1 MWMVNKMSILNRHS
15 SNAVSNKLQIMII
28 FKKLSQWI
36 IELSQHIFKSILGI
50 FVPVLV
56 LIFWQYVYQK
66 QWLPEQILP
75 SPALVWETFWEFIDT
90 GELSENLQISLTRIG
105 WSVLLGSGVGLVL
118 GFFVGLSRKA
128 YEYLYPTFNLIAQFP
143 VIGWIPLLL
152 IFLGI
157 GESLKIVA
165 ISLAVVVPV
174 MVATY
179 KSVLNTPAHLLEV
192 AQVYKFSKWQILRR
206 VIFPSALPNIVSG
219 LRQGIMQAWL
229 ALVFVELLASS
240 EGIGYLIVWG
250 RQLLQPDIIYMSIF
264 VIGLVGYALDNIL
277 KFIEKRFNRWQN
289 HAF

>member
-1 MWMVNKMSILNRHS
+1 MSILNRHS

-179 KSVLNTPAHLLEV
+179 KSVLNTPAYLLEV

>member
-179 KSVLNTPAHLLEV
+179 KSVLNTPAYLLEV

>member
-1 MWMVNKMSILNRHS
+1 MSIVNEQKMSHITEQDNLHSPRILASVKRGLLWLGRS
-15 SNAVSNKLQIMII
+15 G
-28 FKKLSQWI
+28 LSV
-36 IELSQHIFKSILGI
+36 ILGLI
-50 FVPVLV
+50 VPIL
-56 LIFWQYVYQK
+56 LLGFWQYVYQK

-75 SPALVWETFWEFIDT
+75 SPVLVWQTFWELIET
-90 GELSENLQISLTRIG
+90 GELTENLVISLKRIG
-105 WSVLLGSGVGLVL
+105 WSVLLGGGIGLLL
-118 GFFVGLSRKA
+118 GFVIGLSRKA
-128 YEYLYPTFNLIAQFP
+128 YAYLYPTFNLIAQFP

-179 KSVLNTPAHLLEV
+179 KSVSNVSEKFIEVSKVYEFSQWQTLLKVIIPAG
-192 AQVYKFSKWQILRR
+192 
-206 VIFPSALPNIVSG
+206 LPNIVSG

-250 RQLLQPDIIYMSIF
+250 RQLSQPDIIYMSII
-264 VIGLVGYALDNIL
+264 VIGVIGYLLDGIL
-277 KFIEKRFNRWQN
+277 QLIEKRFNHWQN